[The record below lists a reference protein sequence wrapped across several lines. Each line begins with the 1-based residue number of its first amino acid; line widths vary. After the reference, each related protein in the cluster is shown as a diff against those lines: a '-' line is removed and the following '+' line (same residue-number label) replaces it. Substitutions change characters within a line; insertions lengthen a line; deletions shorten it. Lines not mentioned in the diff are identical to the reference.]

1 MINYTSYTLTDKN
14 FYSEI
19 HEKKQIVIGNS
30 FNLGMGHFIGW
41 ENRLNGHYKKVS
53 NFTVDTNG
61 NIYQHFDPNYYSE
74 FLNNSLHNKNII
86 SVVLVNQGWFDY
98 NVMDKK
104 FINYIG
110 ISYTGNNMT
119 EKRWRNHSFWENY
132 TEKQMESLT
141 VLVNFLLEKF
151 NIPKKIITHNTH
163 VKDIYNFTGV
173 SYRSNWVKD
182 CTDLSPSF
190 DFEIFKN
197 KVEYDG
203 IQ

>member
-30 FNLGMGHFIGW
+30 FNLGMDHFVGW
-41 ENRLNGHYKKVS
+41 KNRLNGHYKKVS
-53 NFTVDTNG
+53 NFTIDTDG

-98 NVMDKK
+98 DVMDKK
-104 FINYIG
+104 FINYMG

-132 TEKQMESLT
+132 TEKQMESLSLLT
-141 VLVNFLLEKF
+141 NFLLEKF
-151 NIPKKIITHNTH
+151 NIPKKVITHNTH
-163 VKDIYNFTGV
+163 VKDIYNFAGV

-197 KVEYDG
+197 KVEYNG

>member
-1 MINYTSYTLTDKN
+1 MIDFTSYTLTNKN

-19 HEKKQIVIGNS
+19 YEKKQIVIGNS
-30 FNLGMGHFIGW
+30 FNQGMNHFVGW
-41 ENRLNGHYKKVS
+41 KNRLNGFYKKVS
-53 NFTVDTNG
+53 NFTIDTEG
-61 NIYQHFDPNYYSE
+61 NIYQHFDTNFYSD
-74 FLNNSLHNKNII
+74 FLNNSLYNKNII

-98 NVMDKK
+98 DIMDKK
-104 FINYIG
+104 FINYMG
-110 ISYTGNNMT
+110 ISYTGHNMT

-132 TEKQMESLT
+132 TEKQIDSLVYLT
-141 VLVNFLLEKF
+141 NFLLEKY
-151 NIPKKIITHNTH
+151 NIPKKVITHNTH

-173 SYRSNWVKD
+173 SYRSNWIKD

-197 KVEYDG
+197 KVEYHG